1 MIGEIWAS
9 NETSENISYLTEEL
23 ENRFSGTPQ
32 EREAAEY
39 VKGKLEEYKLD
50 NPTLESFDILGW
62 KRGETHLS
70 LHCASEIELDCIAL
84 PYSPSKNVEAEIV
97 DLGYGLEE
105 DFEENVEG
113 KIVLVNNETPE
124 YKGRTVHRGEKYL
137 QAVEGGA
144 SAFVYQNTTP
154 GNLPST
160 GSLGSNKLGPIPG
173 IAISKETGDK
183 IRRISSDGEIQKASI
198 SVKAESGNSTSQ
210 NVYASVSGDNNK
222 KKSEILLGGHL
233 DGHDISPAAEDNAS
247 GTTTLLEVARVLS
260 KHRDLLGSK
269 IRFVS
274 FGSEEMG
281 LVGSKEYTKAHN
293 LDNINLMIN
302 MDGVG
307 VAREPKVITCKTDY
321 IPGLVDKV
329 SSYLHYP
336 LDIEDYISPLSD
348 HWSFLRKGVP
358 VCYLFPNSKTSGRGW
373 SHTPM
378 DTLDKV
384 KVKDVKESAMI
395 VALLLIEL
403 SNLEKSFP
411 RPNPETVKKNLEE
424 RGLKKQLEWFKD

>member
-1 MIGEIWAS
+1 LIGEIW
-9 NETSENISYLTEEL
+9 TSDEINQNISYLTEEL

-39 VKGKLEEYKLD
+39 IKRKFGKYKLD
-50 NPTLESFDILGW
+50 NPALESFDILGW
-62 KRGETHLS
+62 KRGEAHFS
-70 LHCASEIELDCIAL
+70 LHGDPGIELDSIAL
-84 PYSPSKNVEAEIV
+84 PYSPSKHVEAELV

-105 DFEENVEG
+105 DFEEDVEG

-160 GSLGSNKLGPIPG
+160 GSLGSNKLGPVPG

-183 IRRISSDGEIQKASI
+183 IRRMSSGREIQKASI
-198 SVKAESGNSTSQ
+198 SVEAESEQTTSQ
-210 NVYASVSGDNNK
+210 NVYASISVDDK
-222 KKSEILLGGHL
+222 KKGEILLGGHL

-269 IRFVS
+269 VRFVS

-281 LVGSKEYTKAHN
+281 LVGSKEYTKTHD
-293 LDNINLMIN
+293 LDNVNLMVN

-384 KVKDVKESAMI
+384 KIKDVKESAMI

-411 RPNPETVKKNLEE
+411 RPNPEAVRKNLEE
-424 RGLKKQLEWFKD
+424 RGLKRQLEWFKE